1 MNYFENEENKFKKF
15 NFFGSFA
22 LFIPK
27 KNEKGSTLVEILVSM
42 AILAFLLTGILQMF
56 GAAFVINQKSATR
69 TWQAYKCQQVAEVL
83 RIVWNVN
90 RRTGMLPAN
99 AADSGI
105 QFQSGFVGTL
115 PYKDGDPNW
124 SYWGPAGANIIETSE
139 GPYRIFYRID
149 TEPINNNFILT
160 ISAVDAKLLNDGEDP
175 YVARPNVRRIDYVMQ
190 LQNN

>member
-1 MNYFENEENKFKKF
+1 MNCSEKKEKKRKNFDAFK
-15 NFFGSFA
+15 SF
-22 LFIPK
+22 LLSIPK
-27 KNEKGSTLVEILVSM
+27 FNEKGSTLVEILVSM
-42 AILAFLLTGILQMF
+42 AILSFLLTGILQMF
-56 GAAFVINQKSATR
+56 GAAFVINQKAATR

-83 RIVWNVN
+83 RIVWNIN
-90 RRTGMLPAN
+90 RETGMLPAN

-105 QFQSGFVGTL
+105 QFQNGFVGTL
-115 PYKDGDPNW
+115 PYKDDDQNW
-124 SYWGPAGANIIETSE
+124 SYWGPAGANIIEISE

>member
-105 QFQSGFVGTL
+105 QFQSGFVATL

-149 TEPINNNFILT
+149 TDPINNNFILT